1 MSENKNAIPVVL
13 AGRDFVV
20 KRIPMARVRSIGKT
34 LSAIIGDF
42 STLDLNGSDNVAEI
56 LLDKVLEFPYEILS
70 LFIKDLPKEIFTDEE
85 EGVNFPEFLDTLK
98 VAIEV
103 NRIDSLK
110 NFFTRL
116 APMMLQAQASILQK
130 GN

>member
-1 MSENKNAIPVVL
+1 MSENKKGVPVVL

-34 LSAIIGDF
+34 LSTIIGDF
-42 STLDLNGSDNVAEI
+42 SKVDLNENDNVAEI
-56 LLDKVLEFPYEILS
+56 LIDKVLEFPYEILS
-70 LFIKDLPKEIFTDEE
+70 LFIKDLPKEIFEDED
-85 EGVNFPEFLDTLK
+85 EGVTFPEFLDTLK
-98 VAIEV
+98 MAIEV
-103 NRIDSLK
+103 NRIDTLK

-116 APMMLQAQASILQK
+116 APMMLQAQASLLQK

>member
-1 MSENKNAIPVVL
+1 MSENKNAVPVVL

-34 LSAIIGDF
+34 LAAIIGDF
-42 STLDLNGSDNVAEI
+42 NTLDLNESDNVAEI
-56 LLDKVLEFPYEILS
+56 LLNKVLDFPYEILS
-70 LFIKDLPKEIFTDEE
+70 LFIKDLPKDIFEDEDN
-85 EGVNFPEFLDTLK
+85 GVNFPEFLDTLK
-98 VAIEV
+98 IAIEV
-103 NRIDSLK
+103 NRIDTLK
-110 NFFTRL
+110 NFLTRL

>member
-1 MSENKNAIPVVL
+1 MGENKKAVPVVL

-34 LSAIIGDF
+34 LAAIVGDF
-42 STLDLNGSDNVAEI
+42 NTKDLNDSNVVEI
-56 LLDKVLEFPYEILS
+56 LLDKALEFPYEILS
-70 LFIKDLPKEIFTDEE
+70 LFIKDLPKEIFEDEE
-85 EGVNFPEFLDTLK
+85 EGVNFPEFLDALK
-98 VAIEV
+98 VAIDV
-103 NRIDSLK
+103 NRIDTLK

-116 APMMLQAQASILQK
+116 APMMLQAQASLLQK

>member
-1 MSENKNAIPVVL
+1 MSENKNAVPVVL
-13 AGRDFVV
+13 ADRDFVV
-20 KRIPMARVRSIGKT
+20 KRIPMTRVRSIGKT

-42 STLDLNGSDNVAEI
+42 NTKDLNESDNITEI
-56 LLDKVLEFPYEILS
+56 LLDKVLEFPYEIMS
-70 LFIKDLPKEIFTDEE
+70 LFIKDLPKEIFLDED
-85 EGVNFPEFLDTLK
+85 EGVNFPEFLDALK

>member
-1 MSENKNAIPVVL
+1 MSENKNGVPVML

-34 LSAIIGDF
+34 LSSIIGDF
-42 STLDLNGSDNVAEI
+42 NTKDLNKSDNVAEI

-70 LFIKDLPKEIFTDEE
+70 LFIKDLPKEIFEDEN
-85 EGVNFPEFLDTLK
+85 EGVNFPEFLDALK

-103 NRIDSLK
+103 NRIDTLK

-116 APMMLQAQASILQK
+116 APMMLQAQASLLQK

>member
-1 MSENKNAIPVVL
+1 MSENNNAVPVIL

-34 LSAIIGDF
+34 LSSIIGDF
-42 STLDLNGSDNVAEI
+42 SIKDLNESDNLTEI
-56 LLDKVLEFPYEILS
+56 LLDKVLEFPYEIMS
-70 LFIKDLPKEIFTDEE
+70 LFIKDLPKEIFLDED
-85 EGVNFPEFLDTLK
+85 EGVNFPEFLDALK

-130 GN
+130 AN